1 MISPSEERDTAGMNR
16 ALPGM
21 PERPAGGGAKKK
33 VSRLEFPSIGQ
44 PGEDAEVDIAVAAQS
59 SAPMAEPVVD
69 ERIAVMERQLT
80 LQEREA
86 AAQIEV
92 ARRQA
97 KTEARREWEEELE
110 ARIAVE
116 RSRMA
121 QVCEEFARE
130 RARYFA
136 EVEAEVVKLALAI
149 AARVLHREAKL
160 DPLLLTAAVRVVLEK
175 VADNS
180 TVELRVPV
188 AELERWREAMATEA
202 SAKVQ
207 LVGDERLA
215 PTECVLETSVG
226 RVDLGVS
233 AQLEEIEKGFF
244 DLLKQRPV

>member
-1 MISPSEERDTAGMNR
+1 MISPSEELEAANVGG

-21 PERPAGGGAKKK
+21 PERPGSGVAKKK

-44 PGEDAEVDIAVAAQS
+44 AGGDAEAEKAAAVPS
-59 SAPMAEPVVD
+59 TLPVAESIVE

-97 KTEARREWEEELE
+97 KTEARREWEEEFE
-110 ARIAVE
+110 DRVAEE
-116 RSRMA
+116 RRRVT
-121 QVCEEFARE
+121 QICEDFVWE
-130 RARYFA
+130 RTRYFA

-149 AARVLHREAKL
+149 AARVLHREAKM

-180 TVELRVPV
+180 AVELRVPAADV
-188 AELERWREAMATEA
+188 ERWRDAMAVETA
-202 SAKVQ
+202 AKLQ
-207 LVGDERLA
+207 IVGDERLGA
-215 PTECVLETSVG
+215 TECVLETSVG